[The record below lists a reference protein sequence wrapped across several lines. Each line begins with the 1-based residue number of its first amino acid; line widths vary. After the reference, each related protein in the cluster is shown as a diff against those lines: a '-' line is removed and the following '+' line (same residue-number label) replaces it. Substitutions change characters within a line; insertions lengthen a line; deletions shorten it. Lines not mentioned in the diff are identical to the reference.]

1 MTAEHDPGRGASD
14 RLLWTE
20 TADRWLRAVRE
31 HGAEDPAGV
40 VLPGRVTGDG
50 ERRESMETIGRSF
63 LLASARIAGSPDGD
77 AEADALIEFYAQ
89 AIVDGTDP
97 GHPSAWPRGVTCR
110 TPLTGITNS
119 IVEGANLAFGLYT
132 AGDRFWSRLDDRQQS
147 QVLAW
152 LRHHAL
158 REVWQNNWQLFP
170 AMAEAFIRHRSGD
183 ARGLH
188 GERNVARVEGWY
200 LGDGW
205 YTDGPSH
212 AVDYYNAWAIH
223 PYLWA
228 WYRMTDRTRTYEGQR
243 HLERL
248 VRFVDRMPSFVA
260 SDGALVHFGRSL
272 TYRTAALAPLWCAEI
287 SGVSP
292 LTPARTRQVATSVLD
307 GFVRHGVGADG
318 QLRLGWYDEHLPA
331 SLQDYSGFGSPYLAG
346 IGFLGLSL
354 DAGHRVWTDAAEP
367 AEHPASTCSL
377 EGTGITLSTAGGEAP
392 VVLVNHGSDHAEL
405 PVQDHGIRD
414 PDDPHYGSFAYSTH
428 TAPEVG
434 DGWLEAVD
442 GHVCLFDDQGRPS
455 RRAKLRGRMQDGP
468 LSASVHYPQ
477 IDGRLLVGAA
487 IVTASVV
494 NRGTEVRAHLVIAPT
509 AHDRIREGAFA
520 LAAAEPPEQDVGSD
534 RVHAS
539 VADGAHR
546 VVLTGLHGWDDAGV
560 VAHRGTNAMGEHSAI
575 PILTAAR
582 GEDETVHV
590 AVHQLLRDRDDP
602 DAALA
607 GLRVAVA
614 GTRVRVEW
622 PDDAVDVEF
631 DLRTVVEWDGQPGKS
646 GGRRH

>member
-1 MTAEHDPGRGASD
+1 MTAERDPAGGANA
-14 RLLWTE
+14 RRLWTS
-20 TADRWLRAVRE
+20 TADLWLRAVRE
-31 HGAEDPAGV
+31 HGASDPAGV

-50 ERRESMETIGRSF
+50 ERRESMEAIGRSF
-63 LLASARIAGSPDGD
+63 LLASARIAGADAAD
-77 AEADALIEFYAQ
+77 AEADALVEFYAQ

-97 GHPSAWPRGVTCR
+97 RHPSRWPLGVTCR

-119 IVEGANLAFGLYT
+119 IVEAANLAFGLYT
-132 AGDRFWSRLDDRQQS
+132 AGDRFWSRLDAREQD
-147 QVLAW
+147 QVHGW

-170 AMAEAFIRHRSGD
+170 AMAEAFIRHSGGD
-183 ARGLH
+183 ASGLH

-205 YTDGPSH
+205 YTDGPAH

-228 WYRMTDRTRTYEGQR
+228 WYRMTDRTQTADGQR

-248 VRFVDRMPSFVA
+248 AQFVDGMPSFIA
-260 SDGALVHFGRSL
+260 ADGAMVHFGRSL

-287 SGVSP
+287 SGISP
-292 LTPARTRQVATSVLD
+292 FAPARTRELATSVLD

-318 QLRLGWYDEHLPA
+318 QLRLGWYDEYLPA
-331 SLQDYSGFGSPYLAG
+331 MQDYSGFGSPYLAG

-354 DAGHRVWTDAAEP
+354 PSGHRVWTEPDAP
-367 AEHPASTCSL
+367 AARQAATRSFD
-377 EGTGITLSTAGGEAP
+377 GTGLTLSTAGGDAP

-414 PDDPHYGSFAYSTH
+414 VDDPHYASFAYSTH

-442 GHVCLFDDQGRPS
+442 GHITLFDAEGRPS
-455 RRAKLRGRMQDGP
+455 RRVKLRGRTQQGP

-477 IDGRLLVGAA
+477 VDGRLLPGTC

-494 NRGTEVRAHLVIAPT
+494 NRGTEVRAHLVIAPQE
-509 AHDRIREGAFA
+509 HDRIREGSFA
-520 LAAAEPPEQDVGSD
+520 LAGPEPLAQDVTA
-534 RVHAS
+534 RRAQAA
-539 VADGAHR
+539 VANGVHR
-546 VVLTGLHGWDDAGV
+546 VALTGLHGWDDGDV
-560 VAHRGTNAMGEHSAI
+560 VAHHGTNAMGEHSAI
-575 PILTAAR
+575 PILTARRDR
-582 GEDETVHV
+582 GETVHV
-590 AVHQLLRDRDDP
+590 AVHQILSADEDP
-602 DAALA
+602 SAALA
-607 GLRVAVA
+607 GLDVTVD
-614 GTRVRVEW
+614 GTAVRVEW
-622 PDDAVDVEF
+622 PADGMSSEF
-631 DLRTVVEWDGQPGKS
+631 DLRSVVEWDGQPGRP
-646 GGRRH
+646 GGRRT